1 MGSISWS
8 AALVHL
14 HRNKEVLESFLMLLY
29 AFWVFL
35 RCFGVFSDAFRVIL
49 EWFWVVLG
57 AFCILFLF
65 PRASFPI
72 PLDSRPV
79 SSASCCFFVYLC
91 SFVSVCVFSVLFLLF
106 PSCSPLISSCLLFFL
121 QSFMI
126 KRNRNYEAPPL
137 CLSDE
142 DNLEPVTIR
151 TDIDFACRKGSTA
164 WWKVRWERLL
174 IGSFFPLADPGL
186 WMKWQRHHRC
196 CFMLYQGIF
205 SFSLILRAL
214 FLFTR
219 PGLAA
224 FIGTLVYGDAFG
236 PFPMP

>member
-1 MGSISWS
+1 
-8 AALVHL
+8 
-14 HRNKEVLESFLMLLY
+14 
-29 AFWVFL
+29 
-35 RCFGVFSDAFRVIL
+35 
-49 EWFWVVLG
+49 
-57 AFCILFLF
+57 
-65 PRASFPI
+65 
-72 PLDSRPV
+72 
-79 SSASCCFFVYLC
+79 VYLC

-142 DNLEPVTIR
+142 DNLEPVTIM
-151 TDIDFACRKGSTA
+151 IKLDFACRKGSTV

-219 PGLAA
+219 PG
-224 FIGTLVYGDAFG
+224 FGCFHWDTGIWRRFWTLSDSPSRCTHEQVTRWR
-236 PFPMP
+236 FPVDYLGNIS